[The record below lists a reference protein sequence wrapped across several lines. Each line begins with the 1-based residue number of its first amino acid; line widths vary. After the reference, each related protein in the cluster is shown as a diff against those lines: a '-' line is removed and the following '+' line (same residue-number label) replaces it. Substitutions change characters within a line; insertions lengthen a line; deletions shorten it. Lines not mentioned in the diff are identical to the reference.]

1 MAHEHLINVDERL
14 DVAAK
19 HAKTNK
25 TAATPSKAGAVL
37 QALVWVDNVVWVD
50 NEARV
55 AVADHLVVT
64 SCWLISR
71 SATTFTKTIKKK
83 NAHSL

>member
-1 MAHEHLINVDERL
+1 MAHEHFINADERL
-14 DVAAK
+14 DVGAK

-37 QALVWVDNVVWVD
+37 QALVWVDN
-50 NEARV
+50 EAGV

-71 SATTFTKTIKKK
+71 LARAS
-83 NAHSL
+83 HLHHLY